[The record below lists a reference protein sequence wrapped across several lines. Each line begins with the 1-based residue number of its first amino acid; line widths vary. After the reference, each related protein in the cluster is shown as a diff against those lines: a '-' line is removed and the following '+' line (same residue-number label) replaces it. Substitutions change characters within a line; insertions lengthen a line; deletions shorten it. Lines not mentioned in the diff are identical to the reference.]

1 MQPAVITD
9 FWFNEIDKK
18 LWFIKDKDFDQLIID
33 RFSEIH
39 QQAIVGELY
48 SWRKTP
54 RGRLAEIIILD
65 QFSRNMFR
73 NMPQAFSYDSLALV
87 LSQEAISAQAD
98 LELTS
103 AERNFLYMPFMHSE
117 SPVIHAVALDVF
129 ANTDENTLNFEMR
142 HKKIID
148 QFGRYPHRNTIL
160 KRESTAAE
168 LEFLN
173 EPGSSF

>member
-1 MQPAVITD
+1 M
-9 FWFNEIDKK
+9 
-18 LWFIKDKDFDQLIID
+18 
-33 RFSEIH
+33 R
-39 QQAIVGELY
+39 
-48 SWRKTP
+48 
-54 RGRLAEIIILD
+54 
-65 QFSRNMFR
+65 
-73 NMPQAFSYDSLALV
+73 QAFSYDCLALV

-173 EPGSSF
+173 KPGSSF